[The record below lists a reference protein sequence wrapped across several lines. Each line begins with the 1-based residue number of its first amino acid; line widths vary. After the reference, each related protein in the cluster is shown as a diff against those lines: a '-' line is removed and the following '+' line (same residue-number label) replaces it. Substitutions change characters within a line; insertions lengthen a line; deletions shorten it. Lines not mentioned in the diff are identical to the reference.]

1 MPELIFYS
9 LEVCTSSND
18 APAEAAQFTIRI
30 RCPEKLAQYL
40 LKTQR
45 STALLQDHH
54 SFLFQ
59 ILFFL
64 LFLFLK

>member
-9 LEVCTSSND
+9 LEVSTSGSD

-30 RCPEKLAQYL
+30 RCPEKFTQYL
-40 LKTQR
+40 SKTR
-45 STALLQDHH
+45 RNTTPLQDHH

-59 ILFFL
+59 ILF
-64 LFLFLK
+64 